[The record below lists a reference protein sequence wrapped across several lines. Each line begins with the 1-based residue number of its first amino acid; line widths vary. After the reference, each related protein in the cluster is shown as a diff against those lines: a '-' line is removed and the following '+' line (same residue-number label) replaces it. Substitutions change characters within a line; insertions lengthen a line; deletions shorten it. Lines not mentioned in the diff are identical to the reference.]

1 MLNLPQNVRL
11 NYFNIFN
18 IETDA
23 NFGRL
28 ISYLQSIDLFMNYSL
43 SEKLFGDPSN
53 SVLDQYGRETASESG
68 FLSMLLDIGILGF
81 SIYLI
86 CFITIWRK
94 DKMKTLNNNKKLIGF
109 KYVLLITFISF
120 LQYEHINGNL
130 RGSLFWFMMIS
141 FFYTLRDKN
150 KSFRVTV

>member
-1 MLNLPQNVRL
+1 
-11 NYFNIFN
+11 
-18 IETDA
+18 
-23 NFGRL
+23 
-28 ISYLQSIDLFMNYSL
+28 MNYSL